1 MTTVSS
7 DRIRIKLKAYDYRIL
22 DKAVAEIVDTARNT
36 GAGVAGPIPLPT
48 NINKFTV
55 NRSVHVDKKSR
66 EQFEMRIHKRLM
78 DILEPTQQT
87 VDALGKL
94 SLPAGVDVGN
104 QALARNVMAEKMG
117 ILGRKLG
124 MTRIFAGDGSAVAV
138 TVVQAG
144 PCPVTQVKT
153 AETDGYNALQIA
165 FEEAKEK
172 HVTKPMKGHFAKAGT
187 ALYRKVREIRLD
199 GPAAYEVGAVLTADV
214 FAAGD
219 KIKVT
224 GTSLGKGYQGV
235 MRRWN
240 FKGSKDTHGCEKVH
254 RSGGSIGNNTFPGH
268 VFKGRKMAGHWGAEQ
283 VTVQGLEIV
292 DVRTEDN
299 VILIRGSVPGP
310 KNGLV
315 LVRKQ

>member
-1 MTTVSS
+1 
-7 DRIRIKLKAYDYRIL
+7 
-22 DKAVAEIVDTARNT
+22 
-36 GAGVAGPIPLPT
+36 
-48 NINKFTV
+48 
-55 NRSVHVDKKSR
+55 
-66 EQFEMRIHKRLM
+66 
-78 DILEPTQQT
+78 
-87 VDALGKL
+87 
-94 SLPAGVDVGN
+94 
-104 QALARNVMAEKMG
+104 MAEKMG

-153 AETDGYNALQIA
+153 AENDGYDALQIA

-224 GTSLGKGYQGV
+224 GKKLDQKIYYHHSDYVGGMKEQTLKEKLAKKPEDVIYLAVKGMLPKGPLGRQMIK
-235 MRRWN
+235 
-240 FKGSKDTHGCEKVH
+240 KL
-254 RSGGSIGNNTFPGH
+254 H
-268 VFKGRKMAGHWGAEQ
+268 VYAGAEHNHAAQ
-283 VTVQGLEIV
+283 QPKALEI
-292 DVRTEDN
+292 
-299 VILIRGSVPGP
+299 
-310 KNGLV
+310 KY
-315 LVRKQ
+315 

>member
-1 MTTVSS
+1 ME
-7 DRIRIKLKAYDYRIL
+7 KAI
-22 DKAVAEIVDTARNT
+22 I
-36 GAGVAGPIPLPT
+36 G
-48 NINKFTV
+48 
-55 NRSVHVDKKSR
+55 KK
-66 EQFEMRIHKRLM
+66 
-78 DILEPTQQT
+78 
-87 VDALGKL
+87 V
-94 SLPAGVDVGN
+94 
-104 QALARNVMAEKMG
+104 
-117 ILGRKLG
+117 G
-124 MTRIFAGDGSAVAV
+124 MTQIFDEAGKVIPV
-138 TVVQAG
+138 TVIQAG
-144 PCPVTQVKT
+144 PCTVVQKKT
-153 AETDGYNALQIA
+153 AEKDGYDAIQLGY
-165 FEEAKEK
+165 ETVPERKL
-172 HVTKPMKGHFAKAGT
+172 TKPELGHQKKAGIEEFQ
-187 ALYRKVREIRLD
+187 KVLKEFPLED
-199 GPAAYEVGAVLTADV
+199 CSKYEVGDKLNADV

>member
-1 MTTVSS
+1 M
-7 DRIRIKLKAYDYRIL
+7 KAIIGKKVGMSQIFDENG
-22 DKAVAEIVDTARNT
+22 KV
-36 GAGVAGPIPLPT
+36 IP
-48 NINKFTV
+48 
-55 NRSVHVDKKSR
+55 
-66 EQFEMRIHKRLM
+66 
-78 DILEPTQQT
+78 
-87 VDALGKL
+87 
-94 SLPAGVDVGN
+94 
-104 QALARNVMAEKMG
+104 
-117 ILGRKLG
+117 
-124 MTRIFAGDGSAVAV
+124 V
-138 TVVQAG
+138 TVIEAG
-144 PCPVTQVKT
+144 PCVVVQKKT
-153 AETDGYNALQIA
+153 AEKDGYNALQIA
-165 FEEAKEK
+165 LTEAKEK

-292 DVRTEDN
+292 DVRAEDN

>member
-1 MTTVSS
+1 MS
-7 DRIRIKLKAYDYRIL
+7 
-22 DKAVAEIVDTARNT
+22 
-36 GAGVAGPIPLPT
+36 
-48 NINKFTV
+48 
-55 NRSVHVDKKSR
+55 
-66 EQFEMRIHKRLM
+66 
-78 DILEPTQQT
+78 
-87 VDALGKL
+87 
-94 SLPAGVDVGN
+94 
-104 QALARNVMAEKMG
+104 EKMG
-117 ILGRKLG
+117 IIGRKLG
-124 MTRIFAGDGSAVAV
+124 MTRIFADDGSAVAV
-138 TVVQAG
+138 TVVKAG

-153 AETDGYNALQIA
+153 VENDGYNALQIA
-165 FEEAKEK
+165 FEEVAEK
-172 HVTKPMKGHFAKAGT
+172 KVTKAMRGHFAKAGV
-187 ALYRKVREIRLD
+187 APCREVREIRLAE
-199 GPAAYEVGAVLTADV
+199 PAAVEVGQVLTAEV

-219 KIKVT
+219 TVKVT
-224 GTSLGKGYQGV
+224 GTSIGKGYQGV

-240 FKGSKDTHGCEKVH
+240 FHGMDDGHGDEKVH

>member
-1 MTTVSS
+1 
-7 DRIRIKLKAYDYRIL
+7 
-22 DKAVAEIVDTARNT
+22 
-36 GAGVAGPIPLPT
+36 
-48 NINKFTV
+48 
-55 NRSVHVDKKSR
+55 
-66 EQFEMRIHKRLM
+66 
-78 DILEPTQQT
+78 
-87 VDALGKL
+87 
-94 SLPAGVDVGN
+94 
-104 QALARNVMAEKMG
+104 MAEKMG

-153 AETDGYNALQIA
+153 AENDGYDALQIA

-199 GPAAYEVGAVLTADV
+199 GPATYEVGAVLTADV

-254 RSGGSIGNNTFPGH
+254 RSACYIG
-268 VFKGRKMAGHWGAEQ
+268 K
-283 VTVQGLEIV
+283 L
-292 DVRTEDN
+292 
-299 VILIRGSVPGP
+299 
-310 KNGLV
+310 
-315 LVRKQ
+315 KQ